1 MDQVARMSLYY
12 DFYGGLLTPKQQ
24 LVFSLYYMDNFS
36 LAEIAEE
43 EGTTRQAVHDLLQR
57 TEKILERWEQELS
70 LVARY
75 LKEKRE
81 IGEIKESL
89 EELGRC
95 LPRQDQAYRK
105 FLAVKEKVLAFEAHL
120 EG

>member
-1 MDQVARMSLYY
+1 
-12 DFYGGLLTPKQQ
+12 
-24 LVFSLYYMDNFS
+24 
-36 LAEIAEE
+36 
-43 EGTTRQAVHDLLQR
+43 
-57 TEKILERWEQELS
+57 LS

-95 LPRQDQAYRK
+95 LPRQDEAYRK